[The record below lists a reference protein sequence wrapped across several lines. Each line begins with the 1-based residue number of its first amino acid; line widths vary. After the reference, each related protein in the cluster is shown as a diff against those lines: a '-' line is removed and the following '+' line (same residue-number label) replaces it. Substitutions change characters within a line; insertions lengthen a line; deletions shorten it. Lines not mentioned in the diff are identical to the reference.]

1 MEFIRKLMKPL
12 TQARLTGW
20 VLIVL
25 CAVLAIVSGSRWGF
39 NRFRYRN
46 VVQWPSVPVEIEGM
60 SSMRGAVPIETKSGR
75 SQISTSLNVVRF
87 SYRVNGSVYQGDR
100 ASPDGDI
107 PPVWTVSVNGGPLR
121 SGIPRLLQAGPT

>member
-46 VVQWPSVPVEIEGM
+46 VV
-60 SSMRGAVPIETKSGR
+60 A
-75 SQISTSLNVVRF
+75 
-87 SYRVNGSVYQGDR
+87 YQGDGLLLT
-100 ASPDGDI
+100 AL
-107 PPVWTVSVNGGPLR
+107 VAGGVCVLAVAL
-121 SGIPRLLQAGPT
+121 SKIDLSA